1 MKRRGWSFTEEK
13 VLIDNY
19 NKCTIKEL
27 EMMFPERSR
36 ESINNKIKRLKAA
49 GKIAEGKTDDTVQRA
64 YEQRGEQSFMTVEDL
79 HIR

>member
-1 MKRRGWSFTEEK
+1 MRRRGWSYTEEK

-19 NKCTIKEL
+19 NNCTIKEL

-49 GKIAEGKTDDTVQRA
+49 GKIAEGKDDETVQRA
-64 YEQRGEQSFMTVEDL
+64 YEQRGNRSLTINDI
-79 HIR
+79 HIK